1 MEESLDPCYKEV
13 LNKLRNQLKQK
24 QLISQMTNAKARGVT
39 LDDILVL
46 IFQYEN
52 QAKVLRHLGL
62 SPKQST
68 LTVFIQKQ
76 TGWNIMQY
84 TGSLRKKL
92 CELSDSF
99 AKKEQVTVV
108 AVKEEETPVELVED
122 IQRFCSLSGETAVL
136 LADITEFLNL
146 DEAQLKLVTRLSV
159 IIP

>member
-99 AKKEQVTVV
+99 AKQEQVTVV
-108 AVKEEETPVELVED
+108 AVKEEETAVELVED

>member
-1 MEESLDPCYKEV
+1 VEESLDPCYKEV

-99 AKKEQVTVV
+99 AKQEQVTVV
-108 AVKEEETPVELVED
+108 AVKEEETAVELVED

>member
-1 MEESLDPCYKEV
+1 VEESLDPCYKEV